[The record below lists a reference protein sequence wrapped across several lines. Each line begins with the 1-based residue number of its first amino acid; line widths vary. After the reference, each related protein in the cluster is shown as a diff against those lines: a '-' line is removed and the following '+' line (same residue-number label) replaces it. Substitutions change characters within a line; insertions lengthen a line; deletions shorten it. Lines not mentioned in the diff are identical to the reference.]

1 MAGFELA
8 LVQVDG
14 QRQDRVSLVAG
25 VGVRQ
30 DGGVQLAERER
41 DVVEK
46 PNAEI
51 TLRHSYK
58 KLIRF

>member
-51 TLRHSYK
+51 TLRHS
-58 KLIRF
+58 